1 MNVHARLA
9 KLTTKK
15 ITPVKAPTP
24 VVDLETEALAAKL
37 MAQFSRPIAT
47 VAPSVTGEPTPA
59 PVTELPK
66 TMSVSD
72 KEFQMLKSQ
81 KEAETRAA
89 TAEHRCEQLEKSLEV
104 VTTCLIDFTMR
115 QQEILNGCIGNL
127 ITDFQRDYAVGELRT
142 VRTVSQLSLR
152 LFVAWPQIADTA
164 LLNLDVTEE
173 DIGNWRKWYRGYK
186 EHDHNYWLNLLAD
199 VQAGKLK
206 AAEGQPELLTELLR
220 AEKVDV
226 KRRLE
231 EISAERLRRYE
242 SVHPILV
249 SPRSGTYV
257 R

>member
-59 PVTELPK
+59 PVAELPK

-89 TAEHRCEQLEKSLEV
+89 TAEKKVANLEQTLIH
-104 VTTCLIDFTMR
+104 VTDHLSAFVMR
-115 QQEILNGCIGNL
+115 QQQVLNGCIGNL
-127 ITDFQRDYAVGELRT
+127 ITDFQREYAVGELRT
-142 VRTVSQLSLR
+142 IRTVSEIACR
-152 LFVAWPQIADTA
+152 LFCAWPQIADTA
-164 LLNLDVTEE
+164 LHNLGATEE
-173 DIGNWRKWYRGYK
+173 DVALWRKWHAAYK
-186 EHDHNYWLNLLAD
+186 SQEHAVWLEKLAD
-199 VQAGKLK
+199 LQKHNASSMLPGQEAFFV
-206 AAEGQPELLTELLR
+206 AALQQDG
-220 AEKVDV
+220 VDV

-231 EISAERLRRYE
+231 EISAERLRRCE
-242 SVHPILV
+242 RPILV
-249 SPRSGTYV
+249 SPRSGTYE